1 MATFFAS
8 AADAGETS
16 EALRGLAHAS
26 RGVVEPA
33 QMYGGCPY
41 VVCQATVGSWWVGW
55 GL

>member
-33 QMYGGCPY
+33 QMYGGDRG
-41 VVCQATVGSWWVGW
+41 VVGGDAVVAAGA
-55 GL
+55 